1 MAEMCDSKE
10 PGDPEEE
17 LFGGQRVKK
26 KYTGR
31 LRSSRSLPECLT
43 RAQLPLLLLLISLGF
58 LMLLVTTLVQ
68 GFTNPCRK
76 RCGTIR
82 RAPAKELTRSDLEE
96 ILQQLTWMNE
106 GRAGI
111 SHMDFLG
118 TELRAELRGFSE
130 LMQVLGGLSAPPPL
144 SSPAGLCRPCPWK
157 WELFQGSCYFFS
169 QTQNIWKDAISACQ
183 NLRAQLVIIS
193 STEEQKFLKS
203 WNTRNNQRTWIGLSD
218 HHNEGSWKWVDNS
231 SLQLSFWKEGE
242 PNNHGDEDCVELYS
256 DGWNDN
262 RCSVENFWTCK
273 KPLSPCPGS

>member
-10 PGDPEEE
+10 LGDPEEE
-17 LFGGQRVKK
+17 MFGGQRVKK
-26 KYTGR
+26 KYIGL
-31 LRSSRSLPECLT
+31 LRSSRSLPGCLI
-43 RAQLPLLLLLISLGF
+43 RAQLPLLLLFISLGF
-58 LMLLVTTLVQ
+58 FMLLVSTLVQ
-68 GFTNPCRK
+68 VGVSQ
-76 RCGTIR
+76 
-82 RAPAKELTRSDLEE
+82 ELTRSDLEE
-96 ILQQLTWMNE
+96 ILQQLTWMNVT
-106 GRAGI
+106 
-111 SHMDFLG
+111 L
-118 TELRAELRGFSE
+118 
-130 LMQVLGGLSAPPPL
+130 
-144 SSPAGLCRPCPWK
+144 AGLCRPCPWK

-183 NLRAQLVIIS
+183 NLRAQLVIIN

-231 SLQLSFWKEGE
+231 PLQLSFWKEGE

-262 RCSVENFWTCK
+262 RCSAENFWTCQ

>member
-17 LFGGQRVKK
+17 MFGGQRVKK
-26 KYTGR
+26 KYTR
-31 LRSSRSLPECLT
+31 LLRSSRSLPECLT

-58 LMLLVTTLVQ
+58 FMLLVITLVQ
-68 GFTNPCRK
+68 VGVSQEP
-76 RCGTIR
+76 
-82 RAPAKELTRSDLEE
+82 TRSDLEE
-96 ILQQLTWMNE
+96 ILQQLTWMN
-106 GRAGI
+106 AT
-111 SHMDFLG
+111 L
-118 TELRAELRGFSE
+118 
-130 LMQVLGGLSAPPPL
+130 
-144 SSPAGLCRPCPWK
+144 AGLCRPCPWK

-183 NLRAQLVIIS
+183 NLRAQLVIIN

-203 WNTRNNQRTWIGLSD
+203 WNTRNNQGTWIGLSD

-231 SLQLSFWKEGE
+231 PLQLSFWKEGE
-242 PNNHGDEDCVELYS
+242 PNNHGDEDCVELHS

-262 RCSVENFWTCK
+262 RCSMENFWTCK

>member
-10 PGDPEEE
+10 LGDPEEE
-17 LFGGQRVKK
+17 MFGGQRVKK
-26 KYTGR
+26 KYIGL
-31 LRSSRSLPECLT
+31 LRSSRSLPGCLT
-43 RAQLPLLLLLISLGF
+43 RAQLPLLLLFISLGF
-58 LMLLVTTLVQ
+58 FMLLVSTLVQ
-68 GFTNPCRK
+68 VGVSQ
-76 RCGTIR
+76 
-82 RAPAKELTRSDLEE
+82 ELTRSDLEE
-96 ILQQLTWMNE
+96 ILQQLTWMNVT
-106 GRAGI
+106 
-111 SHMDFLG
+111 L
-118 TELRAELRGFSE
+118 
-130 LMQVLGGLSAPPPL
+130 
-144 SSPAGLCRPCPWK
+144 AGLCRPCPWK

-183 NLRAQLVIIS
+183 NLRAQLVIIN

-231 SLQLSFWKEGE
+231 PLQLSFWKEGE

-262 RCSVENFWTCK
+262 RCSAENFWTCK

>member
-1 MAEMCDSKE
+1 MPFFLEQQC
-10 PGDPEEE
+10 PGRANAQEEE
-17 LFGGQRVKK
+17 IFGGQRVKK
-26 KYTGR
+26 KYTGL

-58 LMLLVTTLVQ
+58 FMLLVTILVQ
-68 GFTNPCRK
+68 VSRIHQSLQKEMWDHQESPSQVGVSQ
-76 RCGTIR
+76 
-82 RAPAKELTRSDLEE
+82 ELTRSDLEE
-96 ILQQLTWMNE
+96 ILQQLTWMNVT
-106 GRAGI
+106 
-111 SHMDFLG
+111 L
-118 TELRAELRGFSE
+118 
-130 LMQVLGGLSAPPPL
+130 
-144 SSPAGLCRPCPWK
+144 AGLCRPCPWK

-169 QTQNIWKDAISACQ
+169 QTQNVWKDAISACQ

-231 SLQLSFWKEGE
+231 PLQLSFWKEGE

>member
-68 GFTNPCRK
+68 VGVSQ
-76 RCGTIR
+76 
-82 RAPAKELTRSDLEE
+82 ELTRSDLEE
-96 ILQQLTWMNE
+96 ILQQLTWMNVT
-106 GRAGI
+106 
-111 SHMDFLG
+111 L
-118 TELRAELRGFSE
+118 
-130 LMQVLGGLSAPPPL
+130 
-144 SSPAGLCRPCPWK
+144 AGLCRPCPWK

>member
-17 LFGGQRVKK
+17 IFGGQRVKK
-26 KYTGR
+26 KYTGL

-58 LMLLVTTLVQ
+58 FMLLVTILVQ
-68 GFTNPCRK
+68 VGVSQ
-76 RCGTIR
+76 
-82 RAPAKELTRSDLEE
+82 ELTRSDLEE
-96 ILQQLTWMNE
+96 ILQQLTWMNVT
-106 GRAGI
+106 
-111 SHMDFLG
+111 L
-118 TELRAELRGFSE
+118 
-130 LMQVLGGLSAPPPL
+130 
-144 SSPAGLCRPCPWK
+144 AGLCRPCPWK

-169 QTQNIWKDAISACQ
+169 QTQNVWKDAISACQ

-231 SLQLSFWKEGE
+231 PLQLSFWKEGE

>member
-68 GFTNPCRK
+68 
-76 RCGTIR
+76 
-82 RAPAKELTRSDLEE
+82 
-96 ILQQLTWMNE
+96 
-106 GRAGI
+106 
-111 SHMDFLG
+111 
-118 TELRAELRGFSE
+118 
-130 LMQVLGGLSAPPPL
+130 
-144 SSPAGLCRPCPWK
+144 AGLCRPCPWK

-193 STEEQKFLKS
+193 GTEEQKFLKS